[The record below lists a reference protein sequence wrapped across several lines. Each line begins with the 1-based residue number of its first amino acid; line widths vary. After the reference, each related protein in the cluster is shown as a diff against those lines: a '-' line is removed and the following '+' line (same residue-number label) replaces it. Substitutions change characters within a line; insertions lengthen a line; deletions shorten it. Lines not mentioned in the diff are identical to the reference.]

1 MTDPH
6 LDTLIGK
13 ISCTIQNIF
22 IRMTGQFFVFF
33 IIDMLDV
40 QHNQIGVLQQLVKF
54 GEKRLF
60 SCKRLRGSI
69 QRRIDVA
76 LMRFSEQIN
85 QKINLQ
91 KRLTAADGNAAFFAP
106 VAAETFCLVQQ
117 FVCRHQVIRL
127 RIPGIY
133 VVAIL
138 AAHITSL

>member
-60 SCKRLRGSI
+60 SCKRLSRGVKHCADAVFFCKAEKLI
-69 QRRIDVA
+69 HEID
-76 LMRFSEQIN
+76 L
-85 QKINLQ
+85 
-91 KRLTAADGNAAFFAP
+91 
-106 VAAETFCLVQQ
+106 
-117 FVCRHQVIRL
+117 
-127 RIPGIY
+127 
-133 VVAIL
+133 
-138 AAHITSL
+138 